1 MVRLAILLLFLSSC
15 SCDWHLKKARQ
26 KCNIS
31 QLSDTLFISDTT
43 YVDRVKKDTLFY
55 YNQKDTVIIRE
66 GRLTMKYF
74 YNDSTVYLSGTCDT
88 IKVIKEVP
96 VIVNNTELKG
106 SNLFNDI
113 IKGLAL
119 AIILFFIF
127 KMYILTK

>member
-43 YVDRVKKDTLFY
+43 YIDRVKKDTLFY

-96 VIVNNTELKG
+96 VIVNNTELKPNFWSG
-106 SNLFNDI
+106 LFN
-113 IKGLAL
+113 LTNL
-119 AIILFFIF
+119 LLMFIF
-127 KMYILTK
+127 LTFLYMIRK

>member
-1 MVRLAILLLFLSSC
+1 MVRIVILLLFLSSC

-43 YVDRVKKDTLFY
+43 YIDRVKKDTLFY

-96 VIVNNTELKG
+96 VIVNKTELKPNFWSG
-106 SNLFNDI
+106 LFN
-113 IKGLAL
+113 LTNL
-119 AIILFFIF
+119 LLMFIF
-127 KMYILTK
+127 LTFLYMIRK